1 MKKLF
6 LYISIVSGFLF
17 QSCINDNEDPIAVS
31 PIEGSIVN
39 PSVGGAT
46 QPNQIWFDLSSGTE
60 TKTNRAD
67 WDLAFYSGNEFKV
80 VLNSSIMMA
89 AGKIPNATNIDLVK
103 ESDVT
108 SLKDQVQV
116 ANFNPENEN
125 YIDTVT
131 GNYLTGYTAISEI
144 SATDSQNAIY
154 LVNLGKDIY
163 KGNVAIG
170 SVTTGGDLRG
180 WMKVQITR
188 NASGYKI
195 KYAELNSTSHKEVNI
210 DKNSDYNFTF
220 FSLKNDKE
228 VMIQPEK
235 KHWDICFTVF
245 TNIIEGAGSYVYA
258 DFILSNILSGV
269 GAYEVVVTAPA
280 TGSEA
285 YNNFKLENVEPSK
298 FIFND
303 HRAIGGNWRN
313 PVGAN
318 GLETYGDRFYV
329 VRDAEGYFFKIRF
342 TRMTKAQTDQFGQA
356 GERGFPQ
363 FEYQPL

>member
-1 MKKLF
+1 MKKLL

-31 PIEGSIVN
+31 LVEGSIVN

-60 TKTNRAD
+60 TKTNRTD
-67 WDLAFYSGNEFKV
+67 WDLAFHSGSQFKV

-103 ESDVT
+103 ESDLA
-108 SLKDQVQV
+108 SLKEKVQV
-116 ANFNPENEN
+116 ANFDPTNEN
-125 YIDTVT
+125 FIDTVT
-131 GNYLTGYTAISEI
+131 GNYLAGYTAISEI
-144 SATDSQNAIY
+144 SANDSDNGVY
-154 LVNLGKDIY
+154 LVNMGRDVY
-163 KGNVAIG
+163 KGNVAVG

-180 WMKVQITR
+180 WMKVQIVR
-188 NASGYKI
+188 NANGYKL
-195 KYAELNSTSHKEVNI
+195 KYAELNSATHKEVNI
-210 DKNSDYNFTF
+210 DKNSDYNFAF

-228 VMIQPEK
+228 LLIQPEK
-235 KHWDICFTVF
+235 KHWDLCFTVF
-245 TNIIEGAGSYVYA
+245 TNIIEGAGSYIYA
-258 DFILSNILSGV
+258 DFVLSNLIGGV
-269 GAYEVVVTAPA
+269 GAYEVVVTAPT

-285 YNNFKLENVEPSK
+285 YNNFKLENIEASK

-303 HRAIGGNWRN
+303 HRTIGGNWRN

-329 VRDAEGYFFKIRF
+329 IRDAEGYFFKLRF
-342 TRMTKAQTDQFGQA
+342 TRMTSPEGI
-356 GERGFPQ
+356 RGYPQ